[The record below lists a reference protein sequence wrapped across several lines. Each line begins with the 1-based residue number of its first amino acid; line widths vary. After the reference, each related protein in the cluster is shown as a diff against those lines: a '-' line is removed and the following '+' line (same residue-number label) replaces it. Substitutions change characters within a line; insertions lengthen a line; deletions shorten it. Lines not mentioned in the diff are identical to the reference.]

1 MHIVTSIVARA
12 DIFFKS
18 KSLTKPPETDTL
30 KKPYMSGCHAAVM
43 KLGLTQWKSTNR
55 VRLGTKQH

>member
-1 MHIVTSIVARA
+1 MLIIARA
-12 DIFFKS
+12 YLFFKV
-18 KSLTKPPETDTL
+18 KRLDKPPETDTL
-30 KKPYMSGCHAAVM
+30 KKPYMSGCHAVVM